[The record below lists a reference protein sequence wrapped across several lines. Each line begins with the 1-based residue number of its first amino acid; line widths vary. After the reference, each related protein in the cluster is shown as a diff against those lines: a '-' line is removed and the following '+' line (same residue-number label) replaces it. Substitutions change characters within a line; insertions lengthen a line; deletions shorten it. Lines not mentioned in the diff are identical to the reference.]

1 MRRYLR
7 GSGRAL
13 AFIFIASVTWLLFDM
28 AVLRITFNESN
39 SKELQSDELMRREL
53 GLGQGKKARARWN
66 RIKQPLW
73 DENTTKLK
81 GVFLPPAGD
90 EPKLWPRHRKGTVRP
105 LKVLLNNTLAP
116 PDNLAKGKSEHI
128 DRHDQGGLHGDFNS
142 FNQHGAKDKSNE
154 LPIPTPVPGAN
165 AIEYRK
171 GAHDSGKAGGQNVEN
186 IFGSEVQGAGGV
198 KAAPLEGMQEKDQSK
213 EVAGNVQGPLA
224 GALQQEG
231 GTIEKEQMKENAGNI
246 QGGFSDTLNEEAI
259 KENEQIKEGAVDS
272 QGALSDTLNEERIKK
287 KEQIK
292 EGAVDSQGAIGDT
305 LNEGIKEKAQ
315 IKEGAVDSQG
325 ALSDTLNEDGI
336 KEKVQ
341 IKESAVD
348 SQGPLGD
355 TLHQEGI
362 KEHVKGD
369 IDNVQVPLNDT
380 LHQADMKEQKPG
392 KWVERDAQGPI
403 TVILSQVETK
413 DKLPSKED
421 AQGPIPLSLHLEDN
435 KDPHKDVPL
444 HKEEN
449 KNKEPSKNLSPS
461 DTQKHPL
468 VPNQKQDMV
477 MIVNKLNSS
486 VVSANA
492 VNLTQSIP
500 ERAANK
506 TAAALAPIRANVTKV
521 PGKPEK
527 IPSLS
532 VKKSANVSRSL
543 SFTEGVLV
551 NSVKAEQIKRNITQL
566 TDLKKEENVRDNLV
580 PQGDAPKD
588 NKTVT
593 QWSTKLHKVQL
604 IDRTVDPRDSN
615 APGQFGRGVAVPEG
629 KQEEAQSRWKEG
641 NFNVYLSDLIP
652 LDRAIDD
659 TRPRGC
665 SEQLIHDDLPTTSI
679 IICFVDEVWSTLLR
693 SVYSVLNRS
702 PEHLVKEIILVDDFS
717 TRDYL
722 KEKLDTY
729 VKKLR
734 KVRVLHLPERHG
746 LIRARI
752 AGANIATGD
761 VLTFLDSHIE
771 CNVGWLEPLL
781 EQVRINRKKVA
792 CPVIEV
798 VSALDMSYITVENF
812 QRGVFTWPLNFG
824 WKRMLPEVIRRD
836 KITEMDPIKCP
847 VMAGGLFSIEKNY
860 FYELGTYDPGLDV
873 WGGENMEISFKI
885 WMCGGEIEII
895 PCSRVGHIFRND
907 NPYSFPKNRVRT
919 VERNLVRV
927 AEVWLDEYKE
937 IFYGHGQ
944 HLLQYLTDIG
954 DLTEQKQLRE
964 KLQCKSFSWYI
975 ENVFPDMGTPL
986 LRATGMLSNPKL
998 RKCLAIENNSFVL
1011 DSCDGSKKSQQFN
1024 YTWLRLIRQGDL
1036 CITPVE
1042 NEERLTLQ
1050 PCDFTN
1056 VYQRW
1061 LHKSQISFHA
1071 TLQDHIL
1078 LDSTFVTCL
1087 EADPGSGG
1095 LAARECNSLKHYQ
1108 KWRFE
1113 RYLVQ

>member
-13 AFIFIASVTWLLFDM
+13 AFIFIASVTWLLFDI

-39 SKELQSDELMRREL
+39 GKALQSEELMRREL
-53 GLGQGKKARARWN
+53 GLGRERKGRGRWS
-66 RIKQPLW
+66 RVKQPLW
-73 DENTTKLK
+73 DDNSTKLK
-81 GVFLPPAGD
+81 GVFFPPAAAGD
-90 EPKLWPRHRKGTVRP
+90 SKLGPRHRKGTVRP
-105 LKVLLNNTLAP
+105 LKVLLNNTVP
-116 PDNLAKGKSEHI
+116 PSENLAKGKSEHI
-128 DRHDQGGLHGDFNS
+128 DRHNKGGLLGD
-142 FNQHGAKDKSNE
+142 G
-154 LPIPTPVPGAN
+154 
-165 AIEYRK
+165 K
-171 GAHDSGKAGGQNVEN
+171 GASDRGKAGAGGHNVEET
-186 IFGSEVQGAGGV
+186 FGTEAQGAEGV
-198 KAAPLEGMQEKDQSK
+198 KVEPLEGMKEKDQSK
-213 EVAGNVQGPLA
+213 ESAGNVQVYLT
-224 GALQQEG
+224 GALLQEG
-231 GTIEKEQMKENAGNI
+231 
-246 QGGFSDTLNEEAI
+246 I
-259 KENEQIKEGAVDS
+259 KEKEQIKESAGGAQGPLSYTLNAEGIKKNLPIKESARDVQGPLSDTLHEKGIKEMELNKKGAVDS
-272 QGALSDTLNEERIKK
+272 QGPISDTIH
-287 KEQIK
+287 
-292 EGAVDSQGAIGDT
+292 A
-305 LNEGIKEKAQ
+305 EGIKEKELN
-315 IKEGAVDSQG
+315 KKGAVH
-325 ALSDTLNEDGI
+325 
-336 KEKVQ
+336 
-341 IKESAVD
+341 

-355 TLHQEGI
+355 TLHEEGI
-362 KEHVKGD
+362 KKELNKEGAVDLQGSLSDTLHQKEIKGKVD
-369 IDNVQVPLNDT
+369 IKRGAVDAQGPLNDT
-380 LHQADMKEQKPG
+380 LHQTDMKEREPG
-392 KWVERDAQGPI
+392 KGAERNGQAPI
-403 TVILSQVETK
+403 NVILPQEEIK

-421 AQGPIPLSLHLEDN
+421 AQRPLPLTLHQEENKGPNKEASLHLEKKN
-435 KDPHKDVPL
+435 
-444 HKEEN
+444 
-449 KNKEPSKNLSPS
+449 NKEPTDNKSPS

-468 VPNQKQDMV
+468 VPNQQEDMV
-477 MIVNKLNSS
+477 MIVSKLNSS
-486 VVSANA
+486 VVSADTF
-492 VNLTQSIP
+492 NLIP
-500 ERAANK
+500 SMPEMAANK
-506 TAAALAPIRANVTKV
+506 TAAALAPISSNITKAS
-521 PGKPEK
+521 EK
-527 IPSLS
+527 LEKTPSLS
-532 VKKSANVSRSL
+532 VKPEKKKQSLNVSRSI

-551 NSVKAEQIKRNITQL
+551 KSVKAEQIKGNMTQ
-566 TDLKKEENVRDNLV
+566 LKKEEHVKDNQV
-580 PQGDAPKD
+580 PQGNLSKD
-588 NKTVT
+588 NGPAKP
-593 QWSTKLHKVQL
+593 WSTKLHKVL
-604 IDRTVDPRDSN
+604 FIDRTQDPRDSN

-629 KQEEAQSRWKEG
+629 KQEEAQSRWNEG

-652 LDRAIDD
+652 LDRAIED
-659 TRPRGC
+659 TRPKGC
-665 SEQLIHDDLPTTSI
+665 SEQMIHDDLPTTSI

-722 KEKLDTY
+722 KEKLDIY
-729 VKKLR
+729 LKKIP

-781 EQVRINRKKVA
+781 EQVRLNRKKVA

-798 VSALDMSYITVENF
+798 ISALDMSYITVENF
-812 QRGVFTWPLNFG
+812 QRGIFTWPLNFA
-824 WKRMLPEVIRRD
+824 WKPMLPEVIKRD

-907 NPYSFPKNRVRT
+907 NPYSFPKDRVKT

-944 HLLQYLTDIG
+944 HLLHYIPDIG
-954 DLTEQKQLRE
+954 DLTEQRQLRE
-964 KLQCKSFSWYI
+964 KLQCKSFNWYI

-998 RKCLAIENNSFVL
+998 RKCLTIENSSFVL
-1011 DSCDGSKKSQQFN
+1011 ESCDGSKKSQQFN

-1036 CITPVE
+1036 CISSIK

-1050 PCDFTN
+1050 HCDFTN
-1056 VYQRW
+1056 INQRW
-1061 LHKSQISFHA
+1061 LHKSKISFHA
-1071 TLQDHIL
+1071 TLKDHIL

-1087 EADPGSGG
+1087 EADAVSGG
-1095 LAARECNSLKHYQ
+1095 LMGRECNSFNHYQ

-1113 RYLVQ
+1113 SYLVQ